1 MSSSPMKVRETLA
14 CLNVA
19 RRALED
25 PEPLDHQIALD
36 PAIPRCFDCK
46 QPITDSPLVKQ
57 RGDGARI
64 PFHGVC
70 WGARQERVAQGRR
83 DLEAHA
89 RARLSRLAGR
99 LPRFAVRHDSPE
111 FADRVRHP
119 RLRALPARY
128 RPELG
133 SIQISSESGLGKTTA
148 MAATCLQ
155 LQDDAVNA
163 FRDSGGRDTSK
174 IDCIAR
180 AHWTTASDLISA
192 RKQHK
197 LGDGEAPEYA
207 RAETATLL
215 FLDEIGQEI
224 ADDRWLL
231 ELLNVRYAA
240 GLSTLSTSGLSPA
253 ALEQRYGSGARRR
266 LIEPRGLSVDLFQ
279 DAGKPRLV
287 VANRGG

>member
-1 MSSSPMKVRETLA
+1 MKARETLA
-14 CLNVA
+14 LLSVA
-19 RRALED
+19 RRALE
-25 PEPLDHQIALD
+25 EPSGDHEIAAD
-36 PAIPRCFDCK
+36 PALPRCFECK
-46 QPITDSPLVKQ
+46 SVITEPPLVKQ
-57 RGDGARI
+57 RDDGARF
-64 PFHGVC
+64 PFHPIC
-70 WGARQERVAQGRR
+70 FGARQERIARGRG

-89 RARLSRLAGR
+89 RARLGRLSAR

-111 FADRVRHP
+111 FTERVHHP
-119 RLRALPARY
+119 KLRAMPVRY
-128 RPELG
+128 RPDLG

-155 LQDDAVNA
+155 LQDDAVRE
-163 FRDSGGRDTSK
+163 FRDSGGRETSK
-174 IDCIAR
+174 IDFVAR
-180 AHWTTASDLISA
+180 AHWTTAAALVSA

-197 LGDGEAPEYA
+197 LGDGEAPESA

-266 LIEPRGLSVDLFQ
+266 LIEPRGVCVDLFQ
-279 DAGKPRLV
+279 DAAKPRLV
-287 VANRGG
+287 VSNRGG